1 MKVFDTVDPLV
12 EALVYLSKRANNNRF
27 ASSASSMFALYP
39 DIAAELEDLISPIM
53 RLESVLDEAS
63 SHIDEERM
71 HFFFDSLDDNT
82 KNPHINN
89 IANILL
95 MPIEPNR
102 TELCSLKKAVEE
114 AKAATQEEIILRI
127 RVKLLISNEK
137 WYAVEHCDINYLIDF
152 VSGLNA
158 TDSGKLK
165 VLNIARH
172 YTDYLDELREM
183 LLPIVNAIE
192 NNISLCS
199 PLLERFFSIYSGI
212 SYDELLRIL
221 VGNDPSSAKLVS
233 LAENNGEIIVSV
245 IPSLFNIG
253 ICSVS
258 VYDCMEANIEELR
271 GKLYLQLEVSVVAD
285 LTQKYGRGNISLN
298 QLASYSKALGDP
310 ARLKILS
317 MLKGNTKTCT
327 SELAKQMNLS
337 FTAVSHH
344 INKLLASDLITG
356 EKNGSFVF
364 YSLNLDGVRWL
375 IESLKELLLDE

>member
-12 EALVYLSKRANNNRF
+12 EALIYLSKRANNNRF
-27 ASSASSMFALYP
+27 ASSASSMFGLYP
-39 DIAAELEDLISPIM
+39 DIAAELEDFISPIM
-53 RLESVLDEAS
+53 RLESALDKVS
-63 SHIDEERM
+63 SDIDEERM

-95 MPIEPNR
+95 MPMEPNR
-102 TELCSLKKAVEE
+102 TELRSLQKAVED
-114 AKAATQEEIILRI
+114 AKAAAQEEIILRI
-127 RVKLLISNEK
+127 RVSLLTGNEK
-137 WYAVEHCDINYLIDF
+137 WYATERYDLNYLIDF
-152 VSGLNA
+152 VSEYNS

-165 VLNIARH
+165 ILNIARH

-183 LLPIVNAIE
+183 LLPIVNEIE
-192 NNISLCS
+192 NSVSLYR
-199 PLLERFFSIYSGI
+199 PLLDRFNNIYSGI
-212 SYDELLRIL
+212 GYDELLRIL
-221 VGNDPSSAKLVS
+221 VGNDPTSAKLVS
-233 LAENNGEIIVSV
+233 LAENNGETVVAV

-271 GKLYLQLEVSVVAD
+271 GKLYLQLEVSIVAD
-285 LTQKYGRGNISLN
+285 LTQKYGRGSISLN

-317 MLKGNTKTCT
+317 MLKGNNKTCT

-375 IESLKELLLDE
+375 IESLKKLLLDE